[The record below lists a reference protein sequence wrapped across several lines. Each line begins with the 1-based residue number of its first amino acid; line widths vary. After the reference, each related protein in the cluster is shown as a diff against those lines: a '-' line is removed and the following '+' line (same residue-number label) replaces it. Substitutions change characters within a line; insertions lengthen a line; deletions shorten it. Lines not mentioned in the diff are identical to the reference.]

1 MNAPDRAGAERQD
14 GISRLGSEPIGE
26 DGRSPLDVLRSVIEM
41 SPLPMVLVDP
51 GSLDGPIILA
61 NKAFTRLTG
70 YEEAEVLGRNCR
82 LLQGERTDQASVKLL
97 RDAVAAGR
105 ESQIGMWNY
114 RKDGSAF
121 WNSMFVG
128 PVRDE
133 HNHIIYWFGSQVDET
148 ARREADEARA
158 RSQRMDSL
166 GSMAAGIA
174 HEFNNLMTVALG
186 SLERARK
193 EPLSPRQTEAVERVE
208 WAARAA
214 GRLTQQMLSFA
225 GRQSL
230 AAELLDLNE
239 AVRNMDG
246 LLRQAAADVGF
257 EIRLAPE
264 TLVAR
269 IDAGQLEL
277 ALLNLV
283 RNATDASPDSGM
295 VRVSTRRGTEAGFVE
310 IAVADDGEG
319 MSADVV
325 TRAAEPFFTTKPV
338 GKGTGLG
345 LSMVAGFC
353 RQSGGTLR
361 IDSERGH
368 GTVVRLVL
376 PDASV
381 TPSGG

>member
-1 MNAPDRAGAERQD
+1 M
-14 GISRLGSEPIGE
+14 
-26 DGRSPLDVLRSVIEM
+26 DVLRSVIEM

-82 LLQGERTDQASVKLL
+82 LLQGEWTDQSSVKFL
-97 RDAVAAGR
+97 RDAVAKGQEA
-105 ESQIGMWNY
+105 QIGMWNY
-114 RKDGSAF
+114 RKNGTTF

-133 HNHIIYWFGSQVDET
+133 HGHIIYWFGSQVDET
-148 ARREADEARA
+148 ARREADDAKA

-193 EPLSPRQTEAVERVE
+193 EPLSPRQAEAVERVE

-225 GRQSL
+225 GRQRL
-230 AAELLDLNE
+230 AAELLDLNV

-246 LLRQAAADVGF
+246 LLRQAAADVDF
-257 EIRLAPE
+257 DIRLAAE

-269 IDAGQLEL
+269 VDAGQLEL

-283 RNATDASPDSGM
+283 RNATDASPDCGT

-310 IAVADDGEG
+310 VAVADDGEG
-319 MSADVV
+319 MSVDVAA
-325 TRAAEPFFTTKPV
+325 RAAEPFFTTKPV

-353 RQSGGTLR
+353 RQSGGTMR
-361 IDSERGH
+361 IESERGH

-376 PDASV
+376 PETLA
-381 TPSGG
+381 TE

>member
-1 MNAPDRAGAERQD
+1 MNGPDRAGIERQN
-14 GISRLGSEPIGE
+14 GLSRSAVTERSEGS
-26 DGRSPLDVLRSVIEM
+26 RAQMDVLRSVIEM

-82 LLQGERTDQASVKLL
+82 LLQGEWTDQSSVKFL
-97 RDAVAAGR
+97 RDAVAKGQEA
-105 ESQIGMWNY
+105 QIGMWNY
-114 RKDGSAF
+114 RKNGTTF

-133 HNHIIYWFGSQVDET
+133 HGHIIYWFGSQVDET
-148 ARREADEARA
+148 ARREADDAKA

-193 EPLSPRQTEAVERVE
+193 EPLSPRQAEAVERVE

-225 GRQSL
+225 GRQRL
-230 AAELLDLNE
+230 AAESLDLNV

-246 LLRQAAADVGF
+246 LLRQAAADVDF
-257 EIRLAPE
+257 DIRLAAE

-269 IDAGQLEL
+269 VDAGQREL

-283 RNATDASPDSGM
+283 RNATDASPECGT
-295 VRVSTRRGTEAGFVE
+295 VLVSTRRGTEAGFVE
-310 IAVADDGEG
+310 VAVADDGAG
-319 MSADVV
+319 MSADVAA
-325 TRAAEPFFTTKPV
+325 RAAEPFFTTKPV

-353 RQSGGTLR
+353 RQSGGTMR
-361 IDSERGH
+361 IESERGH

-376 PDASV
+376 PETLA
-381 TPSGG
+381 TE